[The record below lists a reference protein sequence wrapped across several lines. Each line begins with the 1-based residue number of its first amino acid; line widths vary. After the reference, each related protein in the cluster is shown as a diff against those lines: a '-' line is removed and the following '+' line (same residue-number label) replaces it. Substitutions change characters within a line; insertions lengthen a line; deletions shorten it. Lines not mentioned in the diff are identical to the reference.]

1 MRDVFAH
8 TSAWWGKYSGYVW
21 KTAPDGHC
29 YLHPAQNAKPG
40 VYDPMKDSRSIVLDA
55 LELCSFLRYNNG
67 ELFVFQFYHHS

>member
-29 YLHPAQNAKPG
+29 YLHPAQNAK
-40 VYDPMKDSRSIVLDA
+40 VRSCEGREIIIVRY
-55 LELCSFLRYNNG
+55 LEKIEKGSGKNQRFRT
-67 ELFVFQFYHHS
+67 VVA